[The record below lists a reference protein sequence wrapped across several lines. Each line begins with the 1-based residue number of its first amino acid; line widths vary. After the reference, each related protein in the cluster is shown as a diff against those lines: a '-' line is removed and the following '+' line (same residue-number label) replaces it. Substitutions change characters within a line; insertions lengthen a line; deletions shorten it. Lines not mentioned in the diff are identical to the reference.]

1 MKQGGT
7 ELFLRI
13 DGAFDVDAAMRVRE
27 MVVGAVPGTSVW
39 VDVSEARECHDAAVA
54 VLADAAA
61 RRRSVT
67 VGVRGLGPH
76 QLRMLRYLGIGGPGG
91 IRTQAVAPMAKA

>member
-1 MKQGGT
+1 MKSTAT
-7 ELFLRI
+7 ELFMRI
-13 DGAFDVDAAMRVRE
+13 EGAFDVDAAMRVRD
-27 MVVGAVPGTSVW
+27 MVARAVPGTSVW
-39 VDVSEARECHDAAVA
+39 IDVSGARECHDAAVA

-76 QLRMLRYLGIGGPGG
+76 QLRMLRYLGVGGAGA
-91 IRTQAVAPMAKA
+91 IRTGAAGPMAKA

>member
-1 MKQGGT
+1 MKPSQRQ
-7 ELFLRI
+7 LLVKV
-13 DGAFDVDAAMRVRE
+13 DGAFDVDAAMRVRD
-27 MVVGAVPGTSVW
+27 VVAHAVPGTSVW
-39 VDVSEARECHDAAVA
+39 VDVSDARECHDAAVA

-76 QLRMLRYLGIGGPGG
+76 HLRMLRYLGAGGASA
-91 IRTQAVAPMAKA
+91 IRTGGTGPMAKA